1 MAVDSLFHKVL
12 ALIQGGSR
20 ANVAPALPVP
30 TPPPLNPVYNA
41 VITFSSNVTDGA
53 DHINLSDG
61 VLTITPHAASM
72 RKTVLEVGLHTAIER
87 NLTVEAVFEL
97 NLDVVAGAPIAN
109 ILNTLEIRYAG
120 SGLIDIHYHS
130 TRRDLQY
137 MSSYPYT
144 PAKVTRYVGG
154 GKLYLYARSK
164 VRMDLYTSPP
174 GGYGGSSTSYE
185 SQPVEFEIRSESGT
199 VTTIPTA
206 YPFTSDIGSNSF
218 SGASSTNNWNAAP
231 ANELSVT
238 TSYVRMG
245 YLPKAANY
253 PTTWRATSRDLV
265 VYGDGG
271 IGMTAVEKTDT
282 GEVIRV
288 LNSTTPVNGMT
299 AYQALTVCAQAIA
312 AQVPETPNILPG
324 KVTTHDQPIYE
335 VQNGMAVVIGYDRT
349 VILSLPHSQVDSV
362 WTLTVACDSTFQSRF
377 QDAGMSSG
385 VFCYGDGLPA
395 IMNVTL
401 SHTGAL
407 GVFGVAILDSNYGYW
422 TVPVDQI
429 PDIPPEQI
437 AVYTVSDIDDAFGY
451 IRDRLAQKGTITTAA
466 TNATTRVF
474 TLTTSQYLD
483 RYGGPLR
490 HLKFF
495 ARKNLIAEG
504 GISKLYG
511 VRFTADERPKES
523 SFPTLPWSTTSI
535 PAGGGGS
542 SDTNTLLL
550 LHLDEGSG
558 ATTDDAS
565 TYNSTVSATN
575 YASGAVAGKFSGGL
589 NLATSQLTAPHDN
602 RFDIGNTFTIEAFL
616 NFPALPTQSYN
627 ILVSHAQ
634 SNSWT
639 QGWVVFFDSS
649 GGVGLY
655 NNGSFVFSYGI
666 VGPGQPANLNTWF
679 HFAITAD
686 GTTLRIFVDGQV
698 IYTQSTPALE
708 SVVQPLC
715 IGHDAGNTY
724 TSALF
729 LIDELRISDV
739 ARYTANFTPPTAPFE
754 IGGGTGWGTL
764 PSDVIF
770 AVPAESNGND
780 VAQFGL
786 TPTVTGSNITYPTS
800 GSRTGDG
807 YIANSNGNGGVD
819 ARIKY
824 AISPLW
830 FAEWGAATSMT
841 IEFDV
846 YNNQLDFA
854 GGQFMQLL
862 YGFASQTDTG
872 TPGEWR
878 LNCNLLTTVVEHYLA
893 PLEFDR
899 WYHVAQVADSVNR
912 ETRIYLDGVLAQTF
926 AVSFG
931 NFMFEAYPSG
941 VDALSLLQIHD
952 ANGNGSLNGR
962 LDNII
967 ITKRAKYSGNFTP
980 GTTFAEIV
988 GLAGIPANVRYYYPF
1003 LTGDGSQ
1010 IPNRGSVV
1018 TELQTTSGALSTHP
1032 DGGVVFGDGGPING
1046 YDISSQ
1052 ALLSTCTLEGWAK
1065 WNIGGSADIFGEPS
1079 FGFFLYSGSIYFR
1092 MGSYDT
1098 PGFTLTTNW
1107 VHLATV
1113 RAGATSETV
1122 SVYINGALHHTFAS
1136 GTSLPPGQ
1144 FGGSLR
1150 IGSSVNISSADFN
1163 GYVDDVIVTEGA
1175 KYTANFTPPTRGNA
1189 FPYKEPSNVDVTCA
1203 GYNDIA
1209 FVSCE
1214 GSLTIQTSQPVA
1226 YFDSSTTVGDVT
1238 PTGAV
1243 FVVDSV
1249 SADFSGSSTLAAF
1262 TCSGSFV
1269 RSIPVEFDGTATLD
1283 DVTNDTGGFYSDVPK
1298 EMTGDSVL
1306 DDVECIA
1313 VLLFLTPM
1321 SFDANVLCDDVV
1333 SDGLMSLIEPV
1344 VYRLNSTVPAATIA
1358 ANTTQFYVD
1367 ATVPAATLSAEI
1379 SQYEGFKLDVTVH
1392 AATGQGWFGMRLNS
1406 DVPRVALQAVGIVPN
1421 TLRLDAMLPWVT
1433 IQANASAGLLFSL
1446 SATVP
1451 IPSLSSWTGWQLQGD
1466 VAVASSSGFITT
1478 GGAYRLNAVVPMAT
1492 LVASAVSE
1500 NLLRL
1505 TAVVPAATRSGWVAV
1520 NKKVPAARLIGHI
1533 VPVVATTRVAYS
1545 FTLANS
1551 AMTRYPAYPFIQ
1563 VLRMGNAY
1571 YGVGEDGLYEL
1582 GGANDNG
1589 VAIPWSWETCMSDF
1603 GKAEKKTVVSAYLG
1617 GYVPQSMTYTIKVGD
1632 APTGTNAH
1640 TTTATAVLRNHRQKF
1655 GIGRKSRFFAFG
1667 LSATQGQ
1674 VAIESV
1680 EFEMAS
1686 MSRRV

>member
-72 RKTVLEVGLHTAIER
+72 RKTVLEVGLHTAIEH

-535 PAGGGGS
+535 PAGSGGGGS
-542 SDTNTLLL
+542 SDANTLLL

-565 TYNSTVSATN
+565 TYNSTVSVTN

-754 IGGGTGWGTL
+754 IGGG
-764 PSDVIF
+764 P
-770 AVPAESNGND
+770 
-780 VAQFGL
+780 Q
-786 TPTVTGSNITYPTS
+786 
-800 GSRTGDG
+800 
-807 YIANSNGNGGVD
+807 
-819 ARIKY
+819 
-824 AISPLW
+824 
-830 FAEWGAATSMT
+830 
-841 IEFDV
+841 
-846 YNNQLDFA
+846 
-854 GGQFMQLL
+854 
-862 YGFASQTDTG
+862 
-872 TPGEWR
+872 
-878 LNCNLLTTVVEHYLA
+878 
-893 PLEFDR
+893 
-899 WYHVAQVADSVNR
+899 
-912 ETRIYLDGVLAQTF
+912 
-926 AVSFG
+926 
-931 NFMFEAYPSG
+931 
-941 VDALSLLQIHD
+941 
-952 ANGNGSLNGR
+952 
-962 LDNII
+962 
-967 ITKRAKYSGNFTP
+967 
-980 GTTFAEIV
+980 
-988 GLAGIPANVRYYYPF
+988 
-1003 LTGDGSQ
+1003 
-1010 IPNRGSVV
+1010 
-1018 TELQTTSGALSTHP
+1018 P
-1032 DGGVVFGDGGPING
+1032 D
-1046 YDISSQ
+1046 
-1052 ALLSTCTLEGWAK
+1052 
-1065 WNIGGSADIFGEPS
+1065 
-1079 FGFFLYSGSIYFR
+1079 
-1092 MGSYDT
+1092 
-1098 PGFTLTTNW
+1098 
-1107 VHLATV
+1107 
-1113 RAGATSETV
+1113 
-1122 SVYINGALHHTFAS
+1122 
-1136 GTSLPPGQ
+1136 
-1144 FGGSLR
+1144 
-1150 IGSSVNISSADFN
+1150 
-1163 GYVDDVIVTEGA
+1163 
-1175 KYTANFTPPTRGNA
+1175 
-1189 FPYKEPSNVDVTCA
+1189 VDVSLA

>member
-523 SFPTLPWSTTSI
+523 SFPTLPWPMSSI
-535 PAGGGGS
+535 PGGGPITDANTKLLMHFDETSGTTLADETGRTFTTTDIATHTTASGKFSRGVFPASNTWDGAVGS
-542 SDTNTLLL
+542 SPVNISGGVFTI
-550 LHLDEGSG
+550 EFFVARRGSG
-558 ATTDDAS
+558 ATTAYE
-565 TYNSTVSATN
+565 TVFAQTTNSGTWADGLVVFVSGDNNLVQAYIDGVPTP
-575 YASGAVAGKFSGGL
+575 GAI
-589 NLATSQLTAPHDN
+589 
-602 RFDIGNTFTIEAFL
+602 IGNTPGVWQHI
-616 NFPALPTQSYN
+616 AL
-627 ILVSHAQ
+627 VR
-634 SNSWT
+634 
-639 QGWVVFFDSS
+639 S
-649 GGVGLY
+649 GNGGTGTKWYVNGVGESGFATGY
-655 NNGSFVFSYGI
+655 ATH
-666 VGPGQPANLNTWF
+666 ANVNP
-679 HFAITAD
+679 HI
-686 GTTLRIFVDGQV
+686 
-698 IYTQSTPALE
+698 
-708 SVVQPLC
+708 
-715 IGHDAGNTY
+715 GNTAP
-724 TSALF
+724 SAGYQLNSVG
-729 LIDELRISDV
+729 IDELRISDM
-739 ARYTANFTPPTAPFE
+739 ARYTADFAPPTAPFE
-754 IGGGTGWGTL
+754 IGSGTGWGTL
-764 PSDVIF
+764 PADVIF
-770 AVPAESNGND
+770 AVNAESNGND

-786 TPTVTGSNITYPTS
+786 SATASGTATIQAS

-807 YIANSNGNGGVD
+807 YLRNTDSAQMAD
-819 ARIKY
+819 ACFGYTPNAGFK
-824 AISPLW
+824 A
-830 FAEWGAATSMT
+830 AWGAAQSMT
-841 IEFDV
+841 
-846 YNNQLDFA
+846 
-854 GGQFMQLL
+854 
-862 YGFASQTDTG
+862 
-872 TPGEWR
+872 
-878 LNCNLLTTVVEHYLA
+878 
-893 PLEFDR
+893 LEFDIKYETGGHLGGQILGIGPGYTSLTSGGTTGANINGSPFATSAGTAELTIGA
-899 WYHVAQVADSVNR
+899 WHHIAFVADYNAGDR
-912 ETRIYLDGVLAQTF
+912 LIRTYRDGVQQDTPQSVLAF
-926 AVSFG
+926 
-931 NFMFEAYPSG
+931 NFNDYPNPTTIG
-941 VDALSLLQIHD
+941 LLQ
-952 ANGNGSLNGR
+952 L
-962 LDNII
+962 
-967 ITKRAKYSGNFTP
+967 Y
-980 GTTFAEIV
+980 
-988 GLAGIPANVRYYYPF
+988 AGF
-1003 LTGDGSQ
+1003 
-1010 IPNRGSVV
+1010 
-1018 TELQTTSGALSTHP
+1018 
-1032 DGGVVFGDGGPING
+1032 
-1046 YDISSQ
+1046 
-1052 ALLSTCTLEGWAK
+1052 
-1065 WNIGGSADIFGEPS
+1065 IG
-1079 FGFFLYSGSIYFR
+1079 
-1092 MGSYDT
+1092 
-1098 PGFTLTTNW
+1098 
-1107 VHLATV
+1107 
-1113 RAGATSETV
+1113 
-1122 SVYINGALHHTFAS
+1122 NGALK
-1136 GTSLPPGQ
+1136 
-1144 FGGSLR
+1144 GGMD
-1150 IGSSVNISSADFN
+1150 NI
-1163 GYVDDVIVTEGA
+1163 VLTTRA
-1175 KYTANFTPPTRGNA
+1175 KYTANFTPGA
-1189 FPYKEPSNVDVTCA
+1189 SFPEIVGYTPPPSNIDVTCA

-1269 RSIPVEFDGTATLD
+1269 RSIPVEFDGAATLD

-1313 VLLFLTPM
+1313 VLLFLAPM

-1379 SQYEGFKLDVTVH
+1379 SQYEGFKLDVTVP
-1392 AATGQGWFGMRLNS
+1392 AATGQAWFGMRLNS
-1406 DVPRVALQAVGIVPN
+1406 DVPRVALHAIGLVPN
-1421 TLRLDAMLPWVT
+1421 TLRLNATLPRVLLDAGALGGRVLRLTATVP
-1433 IQANASAGLLFSL
+1433 APSL
-1446 SATVP
+1446 SA
-1451 IPSLSSWTGWQLQGD
+1451 WTGWRLM
-1466 VAVASSSGFITT
+1466 ATTPAASSSGSIIT
-1478 GGAYRLNAVVPMAT
+1478 GGAFRLTELVPAAVLSASSTQLNVLALNAVVP
-1492 LVASAVSE
+1492 
-1500 NLLRL
+1500 
-1505 TAVVPAATRSGWVAV
+1505 AAIRSGWLAITRT
-1520 NKKVPAARLIGHI
+1520 VPAARVTAHI
-1533 VPVVATTRVAYS
+1533 APVVAATRLAYS
-1545 FTLANS
+1545 FTLSNS